1 MLVLGWL
8 CCGLAASASDTR
20 DHLING
26 PSDQRV
32 DIAVLGDGFT
42 EQQRDS
48 FFTAAQNI
56 AEEFLGEP
64 PFPSYRAHFNVRL
77 LFTASNEAGADDPS
91 QNVFRDTAFG
101 ARFDCFSIARLLCI
115 DSGAVSRELAERL
128 DADQHDIVLV
138 IVNDA
143 QYGGSGG
150 SYATASL
157 HPLSSSIAIHELG
170 HSFGRLA
177 DEYEADQATCD
188 FYNLGAR
195 APNIEDNTV
204 RALIKWNTNGGPPSG
219 WIDAARP
226 LPSTDQTPSL
236 PGLYDGAAL
245 CPKGSGL
252 YRPTLNSKMRT
263 LDQPFDPI
271 NNEQL
276 VLRIYQESGLIV
288 NSGAASKSVFA
299 FGAGMMEFSQTVVGN
314 PALLNYSWM
323 RGNEE
328 LSSSASLSEE
338 ALTTGVTDLEFRV
351 EDASGFIRYDSAGHA
366 QAVRR
371 FFLAYADEVEVE
383 PNDEPE
389 SAQYLTDSVSI
400 SGTLGADSSDVVDF
414 FLLEAPPIG
423 RVQLRAAAL
432 GPDAVE
438 TSLIIRSTS
447 DSWSQT
453 HTIRSS
459 GLTTVFDTSLPAGTY
474 TVELSSPA
482 PAAFSL
488 VLAYFEVETAPGVPR
503 VQVHDLGVGSI
514 TLRVLPA
521 EREIVEV
528 AAYEATC
535 SFADEEVQVE
545 GSGPLLE
552 ITGLDENN
560 AYQCSVKALNSFGAS
575 AAYELPETL
584 TPTST
589 STGLPLWL
597 FLKSMKDSEG

>member
-1 MLVLGWL
+1 MFVLGWL
-8 CCGLAASASDTR
+8 CSSLVASASDTR

-42 EQQRDS
+42 EQQRDA
-48 FFTAAQNI
+48 FFTAAENI

-77 LFTASNEAGADDPS
+77 LFTASNEAGADDPN

-138 IVNDA
+138 IVNDE

-219 WIDAARP
+219 WIDSARP

-263 LDQPFDPI
+263 LGQPFDPI
-271 NNEQL
+271 NSEQL
-276 VLRIYQESGLIV
+276 ALRVYQESGIIV
-288 NSGAASKSVFA
+288 NSGAAS
-299 FGAGMMEFSQTVVGN
+299 
-314 PALLNYSWM
+314 
-323 RGNEE
+323 
-328 LSSSASLSEE
+328 
-338 ALTTGVTDLEFRV
+338 
-351 EDASGFIRYDSAGHA
+351 
-366 QAVRR
+366 
-371 FFLAYADEVEVE
+371 
-383 PNDEPE
+383 E
-389 SAQYLTDSVSI
+389 S
-400 SGTLGADSSDVVDF
+400 
-414 FLLEAPPIG
+414 
-423 RVQLRAAAL
+423 
-432 GPDAVE
+432 
-438 TSLIIRSTS
+438 
-447 DSWSQT
+447 
-453 HTIRSS
+453 
-459 GLTTVFDTSLPAGTY
+459 
-474 TVELSSPA
+474 
-482 PAAFSL
+482 
-488 VLAYFEVETAPGVPR
+488 
-503 VQVHDLGVGSI
+503 
-514 TLRVLPA
+514 
-521 EREIVEV
+521 
-528 AAYEATC
+528 
-535 SFADEEVQVE
+535 
-545 GSGPLLE
+545 
-552 ITGLDENN
+552 
-560 AYQCSVKALNSFGAS
+560 
-575 AAYELPETL
+575 
-584 TPTST
+584 
-589 STGLPLWL
+589 
-597 FLKSMKDSEG
+597 